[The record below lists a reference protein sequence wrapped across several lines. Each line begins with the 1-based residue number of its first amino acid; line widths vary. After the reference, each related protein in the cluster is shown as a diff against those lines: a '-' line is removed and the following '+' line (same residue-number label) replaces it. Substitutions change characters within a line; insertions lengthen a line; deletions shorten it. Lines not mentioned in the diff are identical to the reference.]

1 MTEHDIISIKTSN
14 ETGDNVYLKKT
25 KNKKGRIHLSIVDS
39 YYDKEKKY
47 ARQVTI
53 ESLGYLDELE
63 KEYDDPIAHFKK
75 RVEELKKAKAAQKEP
90 IQLELSP
97 NEKIKKKKDYRKNF
111 GHVIL
116 SQLYHQLQL
125 DTFWKNRARRRSFAF
140 DPNIIFKL
148 LIFTR
153 LLYPGSKAKSFASRS
168 LFFERNTF
176 ELADVYRALT
186 FFHEKKDDLLKWLHN
201 QVTSQYGRDTT
212 RVFYDV
218 TNYYFESDTIDETDM
233 RRKGVSKEH
242 RPNPIVQMGLFMD
255 NQGIPIT
262 YQLFPGN
269 TNDCMTYRP
278 NLKKLKLDYGIKRA
292 VVVADKGMTTGDN
305 IWFTLSAKD
314 GYVFSMSVRGANKEL
329 KEYVKNEAD
338 YQWVGKEYKRKSR
351 LYPRDIL
358 VTAKNGSK
366 MKKQVHEKQVVFW
379 SAKYAKKAKYE
390 REKVIQKAKA
400 LMENP
405 GAYKRA
411 TSVGASNYIKDIA
424 FDKTTGEILTP
435 KKQLHLNEKK
445 IQEQEALDGYYVLIT
460 SEYREADDAIIDMYR
475 GLWQIEETFRIT
487 KSDLEARPV
496 YVSRKEH
503 IEAHFLT
510 CFVSLVLAR
519 ILQVE
524 SDGKHSVAN
533 LLDSLRQAECTEL
546 TQNYYLFDY
555 YDDIL
560 EELGTKFHIDFS
572 KRYRKLG
579 EIKKILGK
587 TKKGSISR

>member
-1 MTEHDIISIKTSN
+1 M
-14 ETGDNVYLKKT
+14 YLKKT

-53 ESLGYLDELE
+53 ESLGYLDEAE
-63 KEYDDPIAHFKK
+63 KKWDDPIAHFQK
-75 RVEELKKAKAAQKEP
+75 RVEELKKAKAERKEP

-97 NEKIKKKKDYRKNF
+97 TEKLKKNKPYRKNF
-111 GHVIL
+111 GHVVL

-125 DTFWKNRARRRSFAF
+125 DTFWKNRAKLRQFSF

-153 LLYPGSKAKSFASRS
+153 LLYPGSKAKSFAHRS
-168 LFFERNTF
+168 LFFERNNF
-176 ELADVYRALT
+176 ELADMYRALT
-186 FFHEKKDDLLKWLHN
+186 FFHEKKDDLLKWLHD
-201 QVTSQYGRDTT
+201 QVTAQYGRDTT

-218 TNYYFESDTIDETDM
+218 TNYYFESDSTDETDL

-278 NLKKLKLDYGIKRA
+278 NLKKMKLDYGIKRA

-305 IWFTLSAKD
+305 IWYTLSAKD

-329 KEYVKNEAD
+329 KDYVMKETD

-351 LYPRDIL
+351 LYPREIH
-358 VTAKNGSK
+358 VTMKSGRK
-366 MKKQVHEKQVVFW
+366 VKKQVDEKQVVFW

-390 REKVIQKAKA
+390 REKVIQKASA

-411 TSVGASNYIKDIA
+411 TSVGASQYIKDIA
-424 FDKTTGEILTP
+424 FDKQTGEILTP
-435 KKQLHLNEKK
+435 KKQLKLDEKK
-445 IQEQEALDGYYVLIT
+445 IKEQEALDGYYILIT
-460 SEYREADDAIIDMYR
+460 SEYKENDDTIIDMYR
-475 GLWQIEETFRIT
+475 GLWRIEETFRVT

-496 YVSRKEH
+496 YVSREEH

-510 CFVSLVLAR
+510 CFVALTIVRLLQLELNGKYSVSDILHSL
-519 ILQVE
+519 LQ
-524 SDGKHSVAN
+524 A
-533 LLDSLRQAECTEL
+533 ACTEL
-546 TQNYYLFDY
+546 DQNYYLFDY

-560 EELGTKFHIDFS
+560 EEFGERFQIDFS
-572 KRYRKLG
+572 KRYQRLG
-579 EIKKILGK
+579 EIKKILGQ
-587 TKKGSISR
+587 TKKRDISR